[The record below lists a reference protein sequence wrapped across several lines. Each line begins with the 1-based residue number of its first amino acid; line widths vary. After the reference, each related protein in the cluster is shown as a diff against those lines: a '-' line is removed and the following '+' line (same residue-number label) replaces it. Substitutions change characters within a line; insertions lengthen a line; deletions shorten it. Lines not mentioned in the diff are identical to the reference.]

1 MPHNESQSFQSKPIY
16 PALGLGAGAK
26 DIKSSSRITE
36 RVNGRE
42 NIDPNPNIH
51 SRITCCIWV
60 KKSAVPVSY
69 GVCFVAASWSGVMT
83 KLFSLIC
90 YWTIKTHVDTQKITM
105 TGDNRA
111 LSKQLSKFYLAWRG
125 CTNTTQ
131 RSSCG
136 RSEVVSG
143 SLACPGLLGVP
154 LVPQQGQQQKKDKF
168 PPWDPSIPPL

>member
-1 MPHNESQSFQSKPIY
+1 MRARASKANPSTQPWDWEQRPKIWNLHPGSQRGSMAEKILIPTPIY
-16 PALGLGAGAK
+16 IVGSLAV
-26 DIKSSSRITE
+26 SE
-36 RVNGRE
+36 
-42 NIDPNPNIH
+42 
-51 SRITCCIWV
+51 W

-90 YWTIKTHVDTQKITM
+90 YWTIKTHVDTQKNTM